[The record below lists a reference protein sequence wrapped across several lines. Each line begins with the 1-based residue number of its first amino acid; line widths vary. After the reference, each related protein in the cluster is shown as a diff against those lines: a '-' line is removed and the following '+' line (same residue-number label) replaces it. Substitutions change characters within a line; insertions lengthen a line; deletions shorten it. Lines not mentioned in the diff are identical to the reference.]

1 MKKLFL
7 SIILTFKL
15 FLFANFLN
23 LLFISDA
30 QAYIDPGTIT
40 IIFQGILS
48 AIVAGGVAIKI
59 YWHKLKTFFKKEKKD
74 KSD

>member
-1 MKKLFL
+1 M
-7 SIILTFKL
+7 IMTFKF

-23 LLFISDA
+23 LLFTSDA

-40 IIFQGILS
+40 VIFQGILS

-59 YWHKLKTFFKKEKKD
+59 YWHKLKTFFKRKKKN